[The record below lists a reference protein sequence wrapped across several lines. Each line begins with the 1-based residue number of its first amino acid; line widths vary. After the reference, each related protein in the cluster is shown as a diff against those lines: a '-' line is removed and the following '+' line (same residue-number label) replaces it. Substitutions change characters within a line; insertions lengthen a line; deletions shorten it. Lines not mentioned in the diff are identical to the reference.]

1 MEEYEGV
8 RRCMEE
14 YEGGRRG
21 MKVYGGVRRCMKGY
35 VGELLIYGSGVSFYP
50 YMESALYVG

>member
-8 RRCMEE
+8 
-14 YEGGRRG
+14 RRG
-21 MKVYGGVRRCMKGY
+21 MKVYGGVRRSMKGF
-35 VGELLIYGSGVSFYP
+35 VGELPIYGCGVSFYP